1 METLK
6 TEHGIKIDVRSI
18 EDFDDNAKILEFG
31 SDHYSSGDYVEGF
44 EVDMVIVVALADVT
58 SEIFT
63 VSCQSADTSDKLR
76 AHRRTGMQFA
86 KHFGADWDQSGEL
99 EEFVE
104 YEDWDEIEEFLVG
117 LAEDLC
123 KKWYSAKKGEATND

>member
-1 METLK
+1 MKKVTK
-6 TEHGIKIDVRSI
+6 HGIKIDIRSI

-31 SDHYSSGDYVEGF
+31 SDHYWSGEYVEGF
-44 EVDMVIVVALADVT
+44 QVDMELDATLANGA
-58 SEIFT
+58 SKSFT

-123 KKWYSAKKGEATND
+123 KKWYSANKGEATNDR